1 MIKRFLRNLLTEPAR
16 KQSAAGNQLTDTDTA
31 AEKARSANPI
41 KDLKRKVGASERVD
55 EDVREL
61 RIEEGIR
68 AALDRPDI
76 PLTAERLILINQ
88 AMDHRAKILERIPAS
103 SRKRLSDALARHLAQ
118 GKE

>member
-16 KQSAAGNQLTDTDTA
+16 KQSAAGNQLTDTA

-76 PLTAERLILINQ
+76 PLTADRLILINQ
-88 AMDHRAKILERIPAS
+88 AMDHRAKMLERIPAS